1 MVSLVL
7 WLGRVRVLKGFEENY
22 MKVTG
27 SLICI
32 EKLSDF
38 LFLKES
44 VNILLLFSSKLYSN
58 FAIIKALIS

>member
-1 MVSLVL
+1 M
-7 WLGRVRVLKGFEENY
+7 LKGFEENY